1 MAESLIEFT
10 AIGNYRIISWSE
22 PFKKVQSFNGWIID
36 TSGENPPSIF
46 LFLEYR
52 WSING
57 SNWSLWS
64 DLTQQSIQQLPIS
77 PANPFWI
84 EVRMT
89 ASSSENA
96 SPYYPPGTPLSPAII
111 LEDFELDLSYEF
123 VDPRD
128 LMRASAP
135 ICSKELT
142 NYPIVFSDC
151 NYTFRPYDV
160 NRAINIYQDLSKI
173 VNNVFGHEVVYY
185 SVQPQG
191 RGKDIVLKEYT
202 LFDVVDEKCV
212 KVMVPGNTFPDAQ
225 VTFETW
231 GLNFQQPF
239 EIHID
244 RKYFESIFGKGSQ
257 PRKRDIIYFPK
268 TNRIYRV
275 DSMYVFRDINNY
287 PVYFKIQLTKYEVQK
302 NTTFLNPEAEVE
314 LKDYTVNTK
323 DLFGEE
329 IKNQEIDLTKPEQYV
344 VTSQRRFED
353 PTRSYLNKD
362 LPIIEYDLNNNWT
375 IVFNNYYDLDK
386 IFINDPNTIDT
397 ISPDSGFNDEEKD
410 AVRWKADPVLEANDE
425 RSFVCWFRTRNF
437 VDRNKLVPKPASK
450 VPITIDNIGTGTI
463 TYSTYP
469 IPHKLNMRP
478 NPEGYV
484 SISGDGTRSGGF
496 EILEIIDAFK
506 FKIKDDGAPAPIN
519 TAGWKMQKAQ
529 ARNLFDGYY
538 DGQGIKIDIIW
549 SGSNPV
555 ESPATTTY
563 LQTGSFRVKINELTI
578 YSPFGA
584 GIQSTIGQFIPTTD
598 DWYGFVFNFSNIFRQ
613 YSLKVWRLTY
623 DPENPMSQ
631 TSDLSLVHSLD
642 GVTTKAYTFNIPP
655 FIESN
660 YDSPFYGTNN
670 YSYKTKSS
678 PLWATNYR
686 IFKHMIEEEKQS
698 AILNQNVIDDAQLAI
713 IIDNAKPVLKLPKVA
728 RNR

>member
-1 MAESLIEFT
+1 MADNIIEFT
-10 AIGNYRIISWSE
+10 AIGNYRIISWNE

-36 TSGENPPSIF
+36 VSGENPPSIF
-46 LFLEYR
+46 LFIEYR

-57 SNWSLWS
+57 SNWSLWTE
-64 DLTQQSIQQLPIS
+64 LTEPSIQQLPIS
-77 PANPFWI
+77 PENPFWI

-96 SPYYPPGTPLSPAII
+96 SPHYNPGTSLSPPII
-111 LEDFELDLSYEF
+111 LNDFELDFTYQ
-123 VDPRD
+123 VTDPRD

-142 NYPIVFSDC
+142 NYPIVFYDC
-151 NYTFRPYDV
+151 NYTFKPYDV
-160 NRAINIYQDLSKI
+160 NRAINIYQDLSKL

-191 RGKDIVLKEYT
+191 RGKDVVLKEYT

-212 KVMVPGNTFPDAQ
+212 KVMVPNNQFPDAQ
-225 VTFETW
+225 ITFETW

-244 RKYFESIFGKGSQ
+244 RRYFESIFGKGSQ
-257 PRKRDIIYFPK
+257 PRKRDIIYFPI

-275 DSMYVFRDINNY
+275 DSMYLYRDINNY
-287 PVYFKIQLTKYEVQK
+287 PVYFKIQLVKYEVQK
-302 NTTFLNPEAEVE
+302 NIKFLNPDAEVE

-329 IKNQEIDLTKPEQYV
+329 IKNQETDLTKPQQYV

-353 PTRSYLNKD
+353 PTRSYINKD
-362 LPIIEYDLNNNWT
+362 LPIMEYDLNNNWT

-386 IFINDPNTIDT
+386 IFINDPSNSDLS
-397 ISPDSGFNDEEKD
+397 SPNSPFNGEEKD
-410 AVRWKADPVLEANDE
+410 AVRWKADPVLSESEE
-425 RSFVCWFRTRNF
+425 RSFLCWFRIRNF

-450 VPITIDNIGTGTI
+450 LPIVIDNVGTGEI

-469 IPHKLNMRP
+469 IPHKFYVGP

-484 SISGDGTRSGGF
+484 SIYADGSRTGGF
-496 EILEIIDAFK
+496 EILEIVDTFRFK
-506 FKIKDDGAPAPIN
+506 VKDDGAPQPVS
-519 TAGWKMQKAQ
+519 TPGWKVQKAQ
-529 ARNLFDGYY
+529 LRNLFDGYY

-555 ESPATTTY
+555 ESPSTPTY

-584 GIQSTIGQFIPTTD
+584 GIQSTIGQYIPTTD

-623 DPENPMSQ
+623 DPENPMTQ

-655 FIESN
+655 VVETN
-660 YDSPFYGTNN
+660 YDSVFYGTNN
-670 YSYKTKSS
+670 YSYKTRSS

-686 IFKHMIEEEKQS
+686 IFKNMLEEEKQS
-698 AILNQNVIDDAQLAI
+698 AILNQNIIDDSQLSI
-713 IIDNAKPVLKLPKVA
+713 LIDNAKPILKLPKVA